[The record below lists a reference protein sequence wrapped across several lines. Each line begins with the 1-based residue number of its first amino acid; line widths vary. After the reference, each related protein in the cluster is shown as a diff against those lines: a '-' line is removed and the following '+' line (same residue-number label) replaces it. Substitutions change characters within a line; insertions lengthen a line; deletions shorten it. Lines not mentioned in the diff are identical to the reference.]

1 MKPIIL
7 AALIFAGCGGSESGT
22 APVPPP
28 VDGKALP
35 SRAQPAAPAPSDQAT
50 NMPSDDDNLA
60 CSLVFSEGIANQ
72 TFQIIGANAPEGC
85 KFEGLSTKHSQMFVR
100 WETPPYQADNSAKK
114 IVDFVI
120 VPSACAK
127 EYDVDPSGSNL
138 STKPIGNAA
147 TACPNQW
154 AQLVRLT
161 QADELP
167 KAASAR
173 TSKAPHTKP

>member
-1 MKPIIL
+1 
-7 AALIFAGCGGSESGT
+7 
-22 APVPPP
+22 
-28 VDGKALP
+28 
-35 SRAQPAAPAPSDQAT
+35 
-50 NMPSDDDNLA
+50 MPSDDDNLA

-173 TSKAPHTKP
+173 TSKAPQTKP